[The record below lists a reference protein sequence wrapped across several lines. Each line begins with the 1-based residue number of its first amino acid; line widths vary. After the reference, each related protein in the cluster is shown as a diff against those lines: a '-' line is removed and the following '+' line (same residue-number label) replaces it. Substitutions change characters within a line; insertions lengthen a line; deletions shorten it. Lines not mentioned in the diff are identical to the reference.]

1 MARPRKEPDER
12 RDARLPAARLTLDE
26 RVFVDAQAAAAG
38 LSTAEYVRRRVL
50 GVRVDPA
57 PAAADEKLLLE
68 LNRIGNNMNQIA
80 RNLNSERPV
89 HRLDIDQTFNQLQN
103 VMVNLSERVTK

>member
-38 LSTAEYVRRRVL
+38 LSTAEYIRRRVL
-50 GVRVDPA
+50 GARVDPA
-57 PAAADEKLLLE
+57 PAAADERLLLE
-68 LNRIGNNMNQIA
+68 LNRVGVNLNQIA

-89 HRLDIDQTFNQLQN
+89 HRFDIEQTVSQLEN
-103 VMVNLSERVTK
+103 IMVNIAERGAK